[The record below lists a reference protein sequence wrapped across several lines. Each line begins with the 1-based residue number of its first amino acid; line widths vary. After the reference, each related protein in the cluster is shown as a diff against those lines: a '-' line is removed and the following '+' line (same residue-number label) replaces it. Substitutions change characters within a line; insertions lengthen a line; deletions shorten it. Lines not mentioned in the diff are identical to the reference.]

1 MTLNSRSIDYK
12 HQSASPG
19 RAFTGEDRVMGRCKA
34 ASVRSAFTLVELM
47 VALPMAAIL
56 FIGLYLGF
64 SQGFAVIQLAREN
77 LRATQILQE
86 KTELIRL
93 FHWDALSAAPN
104 PYAFTNWYYPTAK
117 GDKQGI
123 AYIGTRIISDPPV
136 SENYSNEMKLVTFQL
151 TWTSGKV
158 KRQREMS
165 TLVSQYGLHNYVLEN
180 R

>member
-1 MTLNSRSIDYK
+1 MM
-12 HQSASPG
+12 
-19 RAFTGEDRVMGRCKA
+19 RVRGVGNMRKIVLGGCHA
-34 ASVRSAFTLVELM
+34 VSVRSAFTLVEVM
-47 VALPMAAIL
+47 VAVPMGAIML
-56 FIGLYLGF
+56 IGLYLGF

-86 KTELIRL
+86 KTERIRL
-93 FHWDALSAAPN
+93 FNWDALSAAPN
-104 PYAFTNWYYPTAK
+104 PYTFTNWYYPTANA
-117 GDKQGI
+117 GKQGI
-123 AYIGTRIISDPPV
+123 AYIGTRIISDPPI
-136 SENYSNEMKLVTFQL
+136 SENYSNEMKLVTFQV